1 MQMSIAAFA
10 TSCGVPVRR
19 EGHHPISCQ
28 DLIACCTS
36 GGRPTNTPPSTRLAA
51 PKMTPGLSEF
61 TVIPRLARATPYFY
75 ERVIRCDNVLIVV
88 NANLRD
94 AFCQLYF

>member
-1 MQMSIAAFA
+1 PDSSMQMSMVALA

-61 TVIPRLARATPYFY
+61 TVIPRLARATAK
-75 ERVIRCDNVLIVV
+75 ERT
-88 NANLRD
+88 RD
-94 AFCQLYF
+94 YMPACADPIPADGCQL

>member
-1 MQMSIAAFA
+1 MQMSIVAFA

-36 GGRPTNTPPSTRLAA
+36 GGRPTNTPPSTRLDA
-51 PKMTPGLSEF
+51 PKMTRGLSEV
-61 TVIPRLARATPYFY
+61 TVLPRLARAAQQQLTRASMAANAHPIHTQ
-75 ERVIRCDNVLIVV
+75 ER
-88 NANLRD
+88 
-94 AFCQLYF
+94 QLPDHAT